1 MGDSERY
8 CQILPEFY
16 LLSSASCFPSGGVCL
31 WVIKIR
37 DTCKLWRVLEVSSL
51 QPHPLGPVQVGP
63 GRWKWKW
70 KQSRFIYFGCK
81 NFIDSQGARVGLGNR
96 YAGQVDG
103 QLGGLGPA
111 RFDVG
116 LILIT
121 CEVIQMVGTALRV
134 TGGTEMSTSQKW
146 NL

>member
-1 MGDSERY
+1 MTSSRGVFPPAPSPWGQFKLAREDENGNENKVDLF
-8 CQILPEFY
+8 ILAVKT
-16 LLSSASCFPSGGVCL
+16 LLT
-31 WVIKIR
+31 R
-37 DTCKLWRVLEVSSL
+37 R
-51 QPHPLGPVQVGP
+51 
-63 GRWKWKW
+63 GR
-70 KQSRFIYFGCK
+70 G
-81 NFIDSQGARVGLGNR
+81 VGLGNR